1 MQSCK
6 IELNTAGFYF
16 IAVKFTGGLHTKTL
30 TITCKQY
37 FTYPQM
43 QIGIILSRNKVH
55 IRCADCGSPT
65 PKHETIYSKSRIVPI
80 RSGDLHKW
88 TPKFQTILGTNSN
101 RVGTKQG
108 STLWRRLSLADF
120 KLKTGISATNIS
132 ALEIPAWSLSR
143 FKCSTSFCG
152 ASFSVRFYQVIKLIT
167 YVYLINRVV
176 IIITFQCKAFLN
188 DHASK

>member
-1 MQSCK
+1 MWNCK
-6 IELNTAGFYF
+6 IELNATGFYF
-16 IAVKFTGGLHTKTL
+16 IAVKFTGGSHTRTL

-43 QIGIILSRNKVH
+43 QIGIYCVETRYIFAVLNAGRPRPN
-55 IRCADCGSPT
+55 
-65 PKHETIYSKSRIVPI
+65 HETIYSKSRIVPI

-132 ALEIPAWSLSR
+132 ALEIPA
-143 FKCSTSFCG
+143 
-152 ASFSVRFYQVIKLIT
+152 
-167 YVYLINRVV
+167 
-176 IIITFQCKAFLN
+176 
-188 DHASK
+188 